1 MRYIH
6 SASAKWSL
14 RAQPHGQMITFVTP
28 NALLLFIDTVGRE
41 KIRTCNVK
49 NGELGEGGRSG
60 LSNMVVVRH
69 YLPSTH
75 RVLHQ
80 IKGIWQISRAVGSVI
95 TLNLVTVK

>member
-41 KIRTCNVK
+41 KIRTCNEK
-49 NGELGEGGRSG
+49 NGELWGAGQRGSG
-60 LSNMVVVRH
+60 LSNVVVVHH

-75 RVLHQ
+75 RVSHQ
-80 IKGIWQISRAVGSVI
+80 IKGIWPISGAIV
-95 TLNLVTVK
+95 